1 MPKRIMSVAAFGG
14 LTQQLIGNAI
24 DKQPERKVRDG
35 NMEREVQC
43 IAEAHSFD
51 RVCNGGT
58 DSHTAFEI

>member
-1 MPKRIMSVAAFGG
+1 MRIDRLVNLAGP
-14 LTQQLIGNAI
+14 TRQ
-24 DKQPERKVRDG
+24 QPERKVRDG